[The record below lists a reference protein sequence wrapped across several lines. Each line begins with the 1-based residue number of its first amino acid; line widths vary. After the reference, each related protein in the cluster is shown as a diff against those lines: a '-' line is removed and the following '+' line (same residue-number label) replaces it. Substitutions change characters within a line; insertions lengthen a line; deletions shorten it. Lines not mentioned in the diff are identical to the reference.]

1 MYVDVPNEIVII
13 ESSLPSSDVH
23 KLLEST
29 GKLVVFRG
37 FGGCDQAPPT
47 HHHGATVVAMKGCG
61 PVSGLL
67 RMVQV
72 SVEIITKSAT
82 ILIYYRFR
90 QMNV

>member
-23 KLLEST
+23 KLLELT

-47 HHHGATVVAMKGCG
+47 HHHGAAVVAMKGCG

-72 SVEIITKSAT
+72 SVEII
-82 ILIYYRFR
+82 
-90 QMNV
+90 MD